1 MKRQMKLGM
10 FYWQC
15 GHHIAAW
22 RHPDSVPNSGVN
34 LSHLIELAKLSE
46 KGLFDM
52 FFMAD
57 SVTFW
62 RGDLDAMSRDSFGTW
77 IEPFT
82 LMATIA
88 QHTKNLGVVCT
99 ATSTYDQPY
108 LLARRFASLD
118 ITSGG
123 RAGWNLVTSG
133 NKIEADSFGLE
144 KHLEKS
150 VRYRRA
156 AEFAHVVRGLWNS
169 WNDDT
174 FIHDKTSGLYF
185 DKNKLNILDHKG
197 EFFTVR
203 GPLNVPNS
211 PQGEPVLIQAGASED
226 GRQLAAE
233 TAEVVFGASQT
244 LEKAQEFYSDVK
256 KRMVACERDPDGLKI
271 MPGLSVSVGETHE
284 KAVQKYEDL
293 QDLIDP
299 ATGLELLSQRMDYDF
314 SGLDIN
320 EPVPEIAPNEIG
332 GSRAELMLDMA
343 RREKLTIKDLYRR
356 IAGARGHC
364 HISGTPAEIADM
376 MEEWLNHDGCDGFN
390 IMPPLFPSGLED
402 FINMV
407 IPELQRR
414 GIYRTR
420 YEGSTL
426 RQNLGLSR
434 PPYAVNI

>member
-1 MKRQMKLGM
+1 MYRPL
-10 FYWQC
+10 
-15 GHHIAAW
+15 
-22 RHPDSVPNSGVN
+22 
-34 LSHLIELAKLSE
+34 
-46 KGLFDM
+46 
-52 FFMAD
+52 
-57 SVTFW
+57 
-62 RGDLDAMSRDSFGTW
+62 DL
-77 IEPFT
+77 P
-82 LMATIA
+82 
-88 QHTKNLGVVCT
+88 
-99 ATSTYDQPY
+99 
-108 LLARRFASLD
+108 
-118 ITSGG
+118 
-123 RAGWNLVTSG
+123 
-133 NKIEADSFGLE
+133 LE
-144 KHLEKS
+144 KHRVHDL
-150 VRYRRA
+150 
-156 AEFAHVVRGLWNS
+156 AHVVRGLWNS

-174 FIHDKTSGLYF
+174 FIHDKASGLYF

-244 LEKAQEFYSDVK
+244 LEKPQKFYSDVK

-299 ATGLELLSQRMDYDF
+299 ATGLQLLSQRMDYDF

-320 EPVPEIAPNEIG
+320 EPVPEIAQNEIG

-376 MEEWLNHDGCDGFN
+376 MEEWLNHVGCD
-390 IMPPLFPSGLED
+390 
-402 FINMV
+402 
-407 IPELQRR
+407 
-414 GIYRTR
+414 
-420 YEGSTL
+420 
-426 RQNLGLSR
+426 
-434 PPYAVNI
+434 